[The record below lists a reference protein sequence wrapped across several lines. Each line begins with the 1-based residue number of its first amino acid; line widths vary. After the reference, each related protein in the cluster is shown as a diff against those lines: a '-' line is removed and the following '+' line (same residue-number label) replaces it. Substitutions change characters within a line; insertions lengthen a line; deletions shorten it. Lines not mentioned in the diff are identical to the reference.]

1 MGRHCMTDYDKEW
14 KDLLDDIVVTEDGK
28 VDPKDIPS
36 YTLTDTIT
44 IGDGTNY
51 VTTNSSEWFTGNDT
65 ITLDLNDNTTYTFNS
80 WQGYELWKDCL
91 PGIAEVE
98 NMCNEYPALKKA
110 YENFKTIYNM
120 VEQDYKGKQQD
131 DS

>member
-65 ITLDLNDNTTYTFNS
+65 ITLDLSDNTTYTFNS

>member
-1 MGRHCMTDYDKEW
+1 MTDYDKEW

-65 ITLDLNDNTTYTFNS
+65 ITLDLSDATTYTFNS
-80 WQGYELWKDCL
+80 WTGYELWKDCL